1 MREQD
6 LAAASLSS
14 NAIMPCLSLS
24 SNNAS
29 ALMDVYQSYSLG
41 NGMPGYHATST
52 ASSSHIR
59 SGDVNNIAPLATP
72 LFQLPTPAITSN
84 FSDKVANVF
93 RVSS

>member
-6 LAAASLSS
+6 LAANLSS

-29 ALMDVYQSYSLG
+29 ALMDAYQSCSFA
-41 NGMPGYHATST
+41 NGMLGYHQPHSVTST
-52 ASSSHIR
+52 TLSSHVQ
-59 SGDVNNIAPLATP
+59 SGDVNIAPLAMP
-72 LFQLPTPAITSN
+72 LFQLPTPTIISN

-93 RVSS
+93 C